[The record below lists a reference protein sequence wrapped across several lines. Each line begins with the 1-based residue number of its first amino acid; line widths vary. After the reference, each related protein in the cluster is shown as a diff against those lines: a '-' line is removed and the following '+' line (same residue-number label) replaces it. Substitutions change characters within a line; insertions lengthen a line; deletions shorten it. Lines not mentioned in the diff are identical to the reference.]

1 MYNRLDEKIK
11 AILFDLDN
19 TLIEV
24 DLDKFIPQYLQLLA
38 QSVAHIIPPKKFIS
52 KILEAS
58 KAVEENNG
66 RITNIELYA
75 NAFFPLEGHTR
86 EEIEPFFDHFY
97 KNDFSKLRQYT
108 QKKPEAR
115 LVVQTAFDKGYDV
128 IIATTPMLPA
138 TAIEQRLD
146 WADVAD
152 FPYRLITTIENSSAT
167 KSLTHL
173 LYYEQILDKIGYPAH
188 ACLMVGDDEKDMI
201 AARLGM
207 QTFFIEDKE
216 KEKNFSNHI
225 PEPTFRGEL
234 ADLKNI
240 F

>member
-1 MYNRLDEKIK
+1 MNKGLDEKIK

-19 TLIEV
+19 TLIDV

-38 QSVAHIIPPKKFIS
+38 QSVAHIITPKKFIS

-66 RITNIELYA
+66 RSTNEDVYA
-75 NAFFPLEGHTR
+75 NAFFPLEGHIR
-86 EEIEPFFDHFY
+86 EEIEPFFDNFY
-97 KNDFSKLRQYT
+97 KKDFTELRQYT
-108 QKKPEAR
+108 RKKPEAR
-115 LVVQTAFDKGYDV
+115 SVVQTAFDRGYDV
-128 IIATTPMLPA
+128 VIATTPMLPA
-138 TAIEQRLD
+138 TAIEQRLE

-152 FPYRLITTIENSSAT
+152 FPYRLITTIENSHAT

-173 LYYEQILDKIGYPAH
+173 LYYEQILDKIGYPAD

-201 AARLGM
+201 AARLGIL
-207 QTFFIEDKE
+207 TFFIEDKE
-216 KEKNFSNHI
+216 TDFSNHI
-225 PEPTFRGEL
+225 PEPTYRGAL

-240 F
+240 L